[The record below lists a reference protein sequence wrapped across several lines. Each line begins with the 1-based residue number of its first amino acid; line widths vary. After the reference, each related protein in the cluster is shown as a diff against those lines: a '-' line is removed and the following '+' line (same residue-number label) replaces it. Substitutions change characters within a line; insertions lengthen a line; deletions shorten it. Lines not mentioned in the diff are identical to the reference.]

1 MMIKLI
7 KWWTPAYIMILV
19 SGIALAQTPEIFM
32 ENKAKGRVKDPRSRV
47 YMPAVKVTYKSDHT
61 GEFIKNESNLLREG
75 NGQAELINKDLTVLK
90 SSKNVRPFIVL
101 DFGKEI
107 HGGLQLVTGLMDS
120 KVPVKVRIRFGE
132 SVSEAMSEIDTLS
145 GATNDHAMRDMNID
159 LPWLG
164 SIEVGN
170 SGFRFVRIDVLDAEV
185 ELLLKEVRAIFTYRD
200 IPYLG
205 SFKSSDER
213 LNQIWETG
221 AYTVHMNMQQ
231 FLWDGI
237 KRDRLVWVGDMHPEV
252 MTINSVFGY
261 NEVVPKSLDLIRNV
275 TPIPTW
281 MNGISSYSMWW
292 VIIHKDWYNY
302 HGNLAYLKEQRS
314 YLVSLLQ
321 HLMTKVTDN
330 KEQLDGNR
338 FLDWPSSEN
347 KEAVHAGLQAMMIMS
362 LNAGAELCDIL
373 GEKAVAQQCRKTALS
388 LGKHV
393 PEIANSKQAAAL
405 MSMAGLISAK
415 AGDDFISKNGVND
428 FSTFYGYYMLE
439 AKAKAGNYQGAI
451 DNIREYWGAMLD
463 LGATTFWEDFNI
475 KWMKSAARIDQ
486 MPEPGQIDVHLCYG
500 DYCYKKLRHSLAHG
514 WASGPTAWLTSH
526 VLGVKI
532 MAPGAKVLQIRPN
545 LGDLSFVEGTF
556 PTPHGLVKIKH
567 TKLANGKVDS
577 KITAPNE
584 VKIIR

>member
-90 SSKNVRPFIVL
+90 SSNNVRPFIVL

-321 HLMTKVTDN
+321 HLMTKVVDN
-330 KEQLDGNR
+330 EEQLDGNR

-362 LNAGAELCDIL
+362 LNAGAELCDVL
-373 GEKAVAQQCRKTALS
+373 GEKALAQQCRKAVLS
-388 LGKHV
+388 LAKHV

-405 MSMAGLISAK
+405 MSIAGLISAK

-475 KWMKSAARIDQ
+475 KWMKNAARIDQ
-486 MPEPGQIDVHLCYG
+486 MPKPGQTDVHLCYG

-514 WASGPTAWLTSH
+514 WASGPTAWLTSY
-526 VLGVKI
+526 VLGVKV

-567 TKLANGKVDS
+567 TKLPNGKVDS
-577 KITAPNE
+577 KITAPKE